1 MNISIRKNVFPI
13 CYYHSYI
20 DPSLNDIKMN
30 VPNEIK
36 ISTLASH

>member
-1 MNISIRKNVFPI
+1 MNISVSRHVFPI

-20 DPSLNDIKMN
+20 DPSLNGIKMN

-36 ISTLASH
+36 IATLASH